1 MIIVAIGSPALTV
14 TLKPTIE
21 RPRPI
26 TNGAI
31 IFAVPIGSHARV
43 GGLIASRGIRIGVR
57 DTGVSIVI
65 GVGATRVYIK
75 DRLASDVATG
85 WLLGL
90 AQDRRSTRF
99 SRVDSR
105 LQTLGARGSLFRV
118 VFLTAI
124 TAFLTG
130 AKFGS

>member
-1 MIIVAIGSPALTV
+1 MVQSYLPFPLGHTLESVAIYGVLVIS
-14 TLKPTIE
+14 
-21 RPRPI
+21 
-26 TNGAI
+26 
-31 IFAVPIGSHARV
+31 V
-43 GGLIASRGIRIGVR
+43 GGLITSRGIRIGVR
-57 DTGVSIVI
+57 DTGASIVI